1 MTIPW
6 LGLSFVFGLA
16 LMLATPVLAG
26 FQEGVDAYERGDYD
40 TALKEWR
47 PLAEQGD
54 APAQFTLGRMY
65 DLAQGVPQDDQEA
78 GRWFRLAAEQGDAEA
93 QFNLGYMHAEGQG
106 VPQDDMV
113 AHMWFSLAAAQGDFH
128 AEQTRNK
135 LEENMTPAQ
144 LAEAQR
150 LAREWKAKG
159 K

>member
-1 MTIPW
+1 MIKTRLSLSIVV
-6 LGLSFVFGLA
+6 GLILILA
-16 LMLATPVLAG
+16 SPALAG
-26 FQEGVDAYERGDYD
+26 FQEGLDTLKSGDYE
-40 TALKEWR
+40 AAMNEFR

-54 APAQFTLGRMY
+54 ALAQFLLGRMY
-65 DLAQGVPQDDQEA
+65 DLAQGVPQDYQEA
-78 GRWFRLAAEQGDAEA
+78 GRWFRLAAEQGHASA

-135 LEENMTPAQ
+135 LEENMTLAQ